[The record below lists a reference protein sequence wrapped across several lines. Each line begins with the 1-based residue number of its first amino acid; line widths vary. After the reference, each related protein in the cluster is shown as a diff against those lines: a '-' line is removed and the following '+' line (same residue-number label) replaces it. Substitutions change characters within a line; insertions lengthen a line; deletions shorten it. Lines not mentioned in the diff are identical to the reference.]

1 MFQISLF
8 TEFGR
13 LCNPLVYVEGFICLL
28 MLFHF
33 AFLLRNLRGRRRVK
47 LFCLGSATLVLL
59 PHIAA
64 VVLSWQFSMAFEV
77 GTAPGVLG
85 ALGTASWL
93 FLPLLYLI
101 LLPLVCV
108 PPRASLRNTPSFP
121 EEVGKRPTAFEILK

>member
-1 MFQISLF
+1 MFQLSLF

-13 LCNPLVYVEGFICLL
+13 LCNPFSYIEGFTCLL
-28 MLFHF
+28 MLGHF
-33 AFLLRNLRGRRRVK
+33 LFLLFNLRERWRVK

-59 PHIAA
+59 LHIAA
-64 VVLSWQFSMAFEV
+64 VALAWQFSMAFEA

-85 ALGTASWL
+85 VLGTATWL

-108 PPRASLRNTPSFP
+108 PPRRSDLPGRSDPRK
-121 EEVGKRPTAFEILK
+121 EVQA